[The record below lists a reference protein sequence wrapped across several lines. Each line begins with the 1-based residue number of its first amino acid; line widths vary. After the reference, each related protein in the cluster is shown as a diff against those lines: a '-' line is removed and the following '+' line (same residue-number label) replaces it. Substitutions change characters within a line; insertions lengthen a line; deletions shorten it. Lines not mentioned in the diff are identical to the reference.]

1 VRDRFPLLLV
11 GGLLLLAF
19 VGSFVFK
26 GAARGGF
33 ADVLSSYRAEPDGTR
48 ALFQL
53 ATESGLPVDRLRT
66 DFLILD
72 PRAALALIGVE
83 FAGEDDAKEKL
94 EAVLGKPDAGASEE
108 GEQEDDLRSGMSAY
122 RAERVSPDER
132 EKLLEHVKKGNSLI
146 YVLYGAKKDPF
157 LEALHVNVW
166 KATGAPGIRTLVPA
180 QPSPYTVGANRM
192 EAKVKAFLGLPDD
205 GVPLLVDAYTLNIA
219 AAMVPFGQG
228 RVLVIGA
235 PELAMNSA
243 LGRADNAQF
252 WLSTLAAV
260 AGTGTVWIDEY
271 HHGFSDDR
279 SIAEFARRYGL
290 HFAAV
295 QLILGLC
302 LWAGSL
308 RRFGRS
314 RRPPQDERLGATD
327 ALFAQSR
334 LYREGKHQAF
344 AATLIAQGLA
354 QELAGAAGQAAHT
367 PPAKIAASLQARG
380 RADLA
385 RGLTDVVTGASAVK
399 SEADLLKVA
408 ETAARTRHSLQ
419 SKEKS

>member
-11 GGLLLLAF
+11 GGLLLLGFA
-19 VGSFVFK
+19 GSFVFR

-33 ADVLSSYRAEPDGTR
+33 ADVLSTYRAEPDGAR
-48 ALFQL
+48 ALYQL
-53 ATESGLPVDRLRT
+53 TTESGLPVDRLRT
-66 DFLILD
+66 DFMILD

-94 EAVLGKPDAGASEE
+94 EAVLGKADAGE
-108 GEQEDDLRSGMSAY
+108 GVGDQEDDDLRKGLAAF
-122 RAERVSPDER
+122 RAERVTADER
-132 EKLLEHVKKGNSLI
+132 EKVLEHVKKGNSLV
-146 YVLYGAKKDPF
+146 YVLYGARKDPF
-157 LEALHVNVW
+157 LEALHVSVW

-180 QPSPYTVGANRM
+180 QPSPFTVGVDHL
-192 EAKVKAFLGLPDD
+192 EAKVNAFLGLPED

-219 AAMVPFGQG
+219 AAMVPYGKG
-228 RVLVIGA
+228 RVVVIGA
-235 PELAMNSA
+235 PELAMNTA
-243 LGRADNAQF
+243 LARADNAQF
-252 WLSTLAAV
+252 WLSTLAAI
-260 AGTGTVWIDEY
+260 AETGTVWIDEY

-290 HFAAV
+290 HFAAA

-314 RRPPQDERLGATD
+314 VKPPEDERLGATD

-334 LYREGKHQAF
+334 LYREGKHHAF
-344 AATLIAQGLA
+344 AASLIAQGLS
-354 QELAGAAGQAAHT
+354 QELAGVSGQSAHA
-367 PPAKIAASLQARG
+367 PPAKIAAALEARG

-385 RGLTDVVTGASAVK
+385 RGLTDVVNGAGAVR

-408 ETAARTRHSLQ
+408 ENAARTRHSLP
-419 SKEKS
+419 SKERT